1 MKKTWSLAASS
12 ALLALT
18 LAACGDT
25 EKDTAKQETT
35 NEDTT
40 FEAYSFTDMDGH
52 EVSIDEPIEDV
63 YIVNM
68 TPLPAVYAAYKGSAE
83 GLVSVPAD
91 SLSIIEGTPFEN
103 VYPDLMEVPTNT
115 EVNVEEILAADPD
128 VVFYTGGNEEVY
140 ETLTNAGLT
149 AVAFSTAMTQD
160 ANAIENANEW
170 VEQLETVFNEEGNSQ
185 TVLDYNEEAIA
196 YVAEKTATIA
206 NEDKESAVIIFA
218 LADGTM
224 SVAGGG
230 HYSDFWLT
238 TSGAINAAAEL
249 DKIQPIDIEQLMEWN
264 PDKIFLTN
272 FNAALPA
279 DLYDN
284 TISGF
289 DFSKLQAV
297 QNEQVYKIPLGS
309 YRWYAPSNESALML
323 KWMASINQPELFADL
338 DMSKEIASFYKEIYN
353 YELSDADVSSML
365 NPQGKAVAK

>member
-1 MKKTWSLAASS
+1 MKKKWSFLACSALLTLSLAACNDKEGEVKEE
-12 ALLALT
+12 A
-18 LAACGDT
+18 
-25 EKDTAKQETT
+25 TT
-35 NEDTT
+35 DAVA
-40 FEAYSFTDMDGH
+40 FEPYTFTDMDGH
-52 EVSIDEPIEDV
+52 EITINEPVEDV

-91 SLSIIEGTPFEN
+91 SLSIIEETPFEN

-115 EVNVEEILAADPD
+115 ELNIEEILAANPD
-128 VVFYTGGNEEVY
+128 VVFYTGGNDDVY
-140 ETLTNAGLT
+140 KTLTNAGLT

-160 ANAIENANEW
+160 ANAIKNADEW
-170 VEQLETVFNEEGNSQ
+170 VELLADVFNEDGNSQ
-185 TVLDYNEEAIA
+185 AILDYNAEAFN
-196 YVAEKTATIA
+196 YVSEKTATIA
-206 NEDKESAVIIFA
+206 EEDKESAVIIFA
-218 LADGTM
+218 LSDGTL

-249 DKIQPIDIEQLMEWN
+249 DKIQPVDIEQLMEWN

-272 FNAALPA
+272 FNAALPS
-279 DLYDN
+279 DLYNN

-289 DFSKLQAV
+289 DFSKLTAV
-297 QNEQVYKIPLGS
+297 KEQQVYKIPLGS

-323 KWMASINQPELFADL
+323 KWMASVNQQAVFTDLNISDEIKLF
-338 DMSKEIASFYKEIYN
+338 YQNIYN
-353 YELSDADVSSML
+353 YELSEDELSSML